1 MRLALAI
8 PLVILAGAGTAT
20 LRVQDMAG
28 RAAAQP
34 AAPSSRLSAS
44 IEDELAQRQARLNQQ
59 ARALDLK
66 EKMIAATAG
75 RMTAD
80 IAAPPAVST
89 TESSARAGERRLVKR
104 AADERILQ
112 VARVYQ
118 AMKPREAAAVF
129 ERLDPAL
136 QVQIALQ
143 MRERSVASVMAAMS
157 PQAASA
163 LTAALAG
170 AVVAQPPAGSV
181 KSDGRLLPESAPAL
195 ALPGQADSLRPAAR
209 PVGA

>member
-1 MRLALAI
+1 MRLTLAI
-8 PLVILAGAGTAT
+8 PLVLLAGAGAAT
-20 LRVQDMAG
+20 LRVQDMTG

-34 AAPSSRLSAS
+34 VAPPSRLSVS

-66 EKMIAATAG
+66 ERMIAATAG
-75 RMTAD
+75 RMAAGTTA
-80 IAAPPAVST
+80 P
-89 TESSARAGERRLVKR
+89 SATSVTASPDRASGQGTAKQ

-129 ERLDPAL
+129 ERLDPML
-136 QVQIALQ
+136 QVRIASQ

-170 AVVAQPPAGSV
+170 TIATSPPTGAVTSDGQPSPGPTPAPVPSGQVGPSRPEARPAG
-181 KSDGRLLPESAPAL
+181 A
-195 ALPGQADSLRPAAR
+195 
-209 PVGA
+209 